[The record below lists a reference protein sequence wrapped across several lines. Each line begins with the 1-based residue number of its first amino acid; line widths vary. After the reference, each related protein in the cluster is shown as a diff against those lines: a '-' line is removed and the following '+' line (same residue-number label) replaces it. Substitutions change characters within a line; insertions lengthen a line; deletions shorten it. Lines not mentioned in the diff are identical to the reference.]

1 MKLGDFR
8 KQTRDL
14 ADGVTISIAEV
25 DQAAAMNITSIDI
38 VDDASIK
45 DKKAEG
51 QEAIDLDGGK
61 QQTIV
66 LRY

>member
-8 KQTRDL
+8 KHTKDL
-14 ADGVTISIAEV
+14 SDSVIISIAEV
-25 DQAAAMNITSIDI
+25 DQAAAMNVTSVDI
-38 VDDASIK
+38 VEDATIK
-45 DKKAEG
+45 DKKADG

>member
-8 KQTRDL
+8 KHTKDL
-14 ADGVTISIAEV
+14 PDNVTISIAEL
-25 DQAAAMNITSIDI
+25 DQAAAMNVTSVDI
-38 VDDASIK
+38 VDDAAIK
-45 DKKAEG
+45 DKKADG

>member
-8 KQTRDL
+8 KHTKDL
-14 ADGVTISIAEV
+14 PDNVTSV
-25 DQAAAMNITSIDI
+25 DI
-38 VDDASIK
+38 VDDAAIK
-45 DKKAEG
+45 DKKADG
-51 QEAIDLDGGK
+51 QEAIDLEGGK

>member
-8 KQTRDL
+8 KQTKDL
-14 ADGVTISIAEV
+14 ADSVTISIAEV
-25 DQAAAMNITSIDI
+25 DQAAAMNVTSFDI
-38 VDDASIK
+38 VDDATIK

>member
-8 KQTRDL
+8 KHTKDL
-14 ADGVTISIAEV
+14 PDNVVISIAEV
-25 DQAAAMNITSIDI
+25 DQAAAMNVTSVDI
-38 VDDASIK
+38 VDDAAIK
-45 DKKAEG
+45 DKKADG

>member
-8 KQTRDL
+8 KQTKDL
-14 ADGVTISIAEV
+14 PDSVTLSIAEV
-25 DQAAAMNITSIDI
+25 DQAAAMNVTAVEI
-38 VDDASIK
+38 VDDAAIK
-45 DKKAEG
+45 DKKADG

-61 QQTIV
+61 QQAIV

>member
-8 KQTRDL
+8 KQTKDL
-14 ADGVTISIAEV
+14 ADSVTISIAEV
-25 DQAAAMNITSIDI
+25 DQAAAMNVTSVDI
-38 VDDASIK
+38 VDDAAVK

-51 QEAIDLDGGK
+51 QEAIDLGGGK

>member
-8 KQTRDL
+8 KHTKDL
-14 ADGVTISIAEV
+14 PDSVVMSIAEV
-25 DQAAAMNITSIDI
+25 DQAAAMNVTSVDI
-38 VDDASIK
+38 VDDAVVK
-45 DKKAEG
+45 EKKAEG

>member
-8 KQTRDL
+8 KRTKDL
-14 ADGVTISIAEV
+14 PDDVTISIAEV
-25 DQAAAMNITSIDI
+25 DQAAAMNITAVDI
-38 VDDASIK
+38 VDDAAIK

-51 QEAIDLDGGK
+51 QEAIDLVGGK
-61 QQTIV
+61 QQAIV

>member
-1 MKLGDFR
+1 MKLGNFR
-8 KQTRDL
+8 KQTKDL
-14 ADGVTISIAEV
+14 PDGVTISIAEV
-25 DQAAAMNITSIDI
+25 DQAAAMNVTSVDI
-38 VDDASIK
+38 VDGATIK

-61 QQTIV
+61 QQAIV

>member
-8 KQTRDL
+8 KHTKDL
-14 ADGVTISIAEV
+14 PDSVTISIAEV
-25 DQAAAMNITSIDI
+25 DQAAAMNVTSVDI

-45 DKKAEG
+45 DKKADG

>member
-8 KQTRDL
+8 KKTKDL
-14 ADGVTISIAEV
+14 GDDVVISIAEV
-25 DQAAAMNITSIDI
+25 DEAAAINIREIEI
-38 VDDASIK
+38 VDEAAVRDR
-45 DKKAEG
+45 KAEG

-61 QQTIV
+61 QKAVV

>member
-1 MKLGDFR
+1 MN
-8 KQTRDL
+8 
-14 ADGVTISIAEV
+14 VTSV
-25 DQAAAMNITSIDI
+25 DI
-38 VDDASIK
+38 VDDAAVK

-51 QEAIDLDGGK
+51 QEAIDLGGGK

>member
-8 KQTRDL
+8 KHTKDL
-14 ADGVTISIAEV
+14 PDGVIISIAEV
-25 DQAAAMNITSIDI
+25 DQAAAMNVTSVDI
-38 VDDASIK
+38 VDDAAIK
-45 DKKAEG
+45 DKKADG

>member
-8 KQTRDL
+8 KQTKDL
-14 ADGVTISIAEV
+14 ADAVVISIAEV
-25 DQAAAMNITSIDI
+25 DQAAAMNVTAVEI
-38 VDDASIK
+38 VEDASVHGH
-45 DKKAEG
+45 KAEG

-61 QQTIV
+61 QTTIV